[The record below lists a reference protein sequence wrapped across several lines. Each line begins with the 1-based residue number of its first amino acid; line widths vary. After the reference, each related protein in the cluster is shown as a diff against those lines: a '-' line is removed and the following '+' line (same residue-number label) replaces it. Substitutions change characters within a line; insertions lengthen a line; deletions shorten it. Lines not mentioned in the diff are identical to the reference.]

1 MERLI
6 EVRIFGNSVI
16 NRGAKRKTE
25 VQYDAPF
32 GAILWDSLQRRRAEG
47 GWERIARE
55 WPSSCRMFDLG
66 R

>member
-16 NRGAKRKTE
+16 NGGAKKKTE

-32 GAILWDSLQRRRAEG
+32 GAILWDS
-47 GWERIARE
+47 
-55 WPSSCRMFDLG
+55 
-66 R
+66 